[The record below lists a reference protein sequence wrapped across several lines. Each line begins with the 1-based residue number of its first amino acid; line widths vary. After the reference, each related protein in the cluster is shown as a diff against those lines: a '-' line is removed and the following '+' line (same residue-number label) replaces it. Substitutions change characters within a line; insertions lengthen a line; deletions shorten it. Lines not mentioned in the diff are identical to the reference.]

1 MIGRALTPEAKR
13 AVVERILRAWLAKP
27 DLRLGQLLVSSC
39 ERVTPPLP
47 LFSVEDEALA
57 GVVERA
63 ACPPPPH
70 DLTPSEVALARML
83 DAWEAW
89 PGRIAEGRD
98 TGPTLVMVELH
109 EVLYRHGLISPGA
122 LTENGAALRDRA
134 RKAGVL

>member
-1 MIGRALTPEAKR
+1 MIGRVLTPEAAMLCSRHGAPGCMCDK
-13 AVVERILRAWLAKP
+13 
-27 DLRLGQLLVSSC
+27 
-39 ERVTPPLP
+39 
-47 LFSVEDEALA
+47 
-57 GVVERA
+57 
-63 ACPPPPH
+63 PPH

-122 LTENGAALRDRA
+122 LTEDGAALRDRA

>member
-27 DLRLGQLLVSSC
+27 DLRLGQMI
-39 ERVTPPLP
+39 EAARDRYAPLTD
-47 LFSVEDEALA
+47 LFHLEDEALA
-57 GVVERA
+57 EAVEHLS
-63 ACPPPPH
+63 PPPAH
-70 DLTPSEVALARML
+70 DLTDSEVALARML

-109 EVLYRHGLISPGA
+109 EALYRHGLISPGA
-122 LTENGAALRDRA
+122 LTEDGAALRDRA

>member
-27 DLRLGQLLVSSC
+27 ALRLGQLLYHAMVKHDPRC
-39 ERVTPPLP
+39 EVRAA
-47 LFSVEDEALA
+47 EDEVLTSA
-57 GVVERA
+57 VEA
-63 ACPPPPH
+63 FACPAPH
-70 DLTPSEVALARML
+70 DLTPSEVTLAKML

-98 TGPTLVMVELH
+98 TGPTMVMVELH

-122 LTENGAALRDRA
+122 LTEDGAALRDRA

>member
-27 DLRLGQLLVSSC
+27 DLRLGQLLYHALIQFDPRC
-39 ERVTPPLP
+39 EVRAA
-47 LFSVEDEALA
+47 EDETLTAAVELFA
-57 GVVERA
+57 GPA
-63 ACPPPPH
+63 PH

-98 TGPTLVMVELH
+98 TGPTLAMVELH

-122 LTENGAALRDRA
+122 LTEDGDALLDRA